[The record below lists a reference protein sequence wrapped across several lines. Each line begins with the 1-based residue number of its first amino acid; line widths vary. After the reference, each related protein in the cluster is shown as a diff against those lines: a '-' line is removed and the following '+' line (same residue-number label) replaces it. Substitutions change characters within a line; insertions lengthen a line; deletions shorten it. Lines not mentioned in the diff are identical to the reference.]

1 MTYTANYEDPW
12 NRDGKREGEPTV
24 TYTIKL
30 HISSNTALDDEQVRE
45 TLRQHLRERFKITD
59 IDESKISIE

>member
-12 NRDGKREGEPTV
+12 NRDRKHEGDPIV
-24 TYTIKL
+24 THTIKL
-30 HISSNTALDDEQVRE
+30 HISSNTRLEDEQVRE
-45 TLRQHLRERFKITD
+45 VLRRHLRERFKITD

>member
-12 NRDGKREGEPTV
+12 NRDGKREGDPIV
-24 TYTIKL
+24 THTIKL
-30 HISSNTALDDEQVRE
+30 HISSNTALDHEQLKE

>member
-12 NRDGKREGEPTV
+12 NRDGAPIV
-24 TYTIKL
+24 TSTIKL
-30 HISSNTALDDEQVRE
+30 RISSNTALDDEQVRE